1 MKIKLPEVNTSYK
14 IPVAYTVTKDINK
27 LGWKAG
33 DELEWDTTT
42 VLTDNGEY
50 DSIYIKNKRLELNDE
65 CNCTK
70 CKCGKT

>member
-1 MKIKLPEVNTSYK
+1 MNTSYN
-14 IPVAYTVTKDINK
+14 IPVVYTFKKELPDINK

-33 DELEWDTTT
+33 DELEWDNTI

-50 DSIYIKNKRLELNDE
+50 DSYYIKNNTLELKDK